1 MIIKDIH
8 QGDRLLRI
16 KGCIY
21 RFVKVLVDNYMNN
34 SLNLV
39 QLLLLYLAFT
49 LPFISILFK
58 RDNHFPEPIS
68 RGTHLVT
75 QSSEA
80 SSSPASKPT
89 SASAAD

>member
-8 QGDRLLRI
+8 PDDRLLKMKGRI
-16 KGCIY
+16 YK
-21 RFVKVLVDNYMNN
+21 FVKVLVDNYMNN

-58 RDNHFPEPIS
+58 RDSHFPEPVS
-68 RGTHLVT
+68 RGTHPAI

-80 SSSPASKPT
+80 SSSPASRPT
-89 SASAAD
+89 SASAAH